1 MFSQMLYV
9 QWRWSR
15 DLLAFFV
22 VAGFAI
28 PLLTA
33 WIILPQLGTPAA
45 HELIETGSVIGWFCL
60 GLAMLAGGS
69 IALQGYGAD
78 DRGGHIYALS
88 LPVARSR
95 FLGTRTLS
103 AFLILALPAAAV
115 GMGAALVAANVDVP
129 ATLQAYPVALA
140 FRVLLAAWLAHACVF
155 ALRYAAGRRMK
166 IVFFVLLLVVVG
178 TLLLSVLAPDLRV
191 ALSRA
196 GTFLGSHPGPF
207 GVLFDRWTLFDV

>member
-1 MFSQMLYV
+1 MFGQMLYV

-45 HELIETGSVIGWFCL
+45 HELIGVGGTIGWFCL

-88 LPVARSR
+88 LPVTRSR

-103 AFLILALPAAAV
+103 AFVILALPAAAV
-115 GMGAALVAANVDVP
+115 GIGGALVAANVDMP
-129 ATLQAYPVALA
+129 ATLESYPVALA
-140 FRVLLAAWLAHACVF
+140 MRVLLAAWLAHSCVF

-166 IVFFVLLLVVVG
+166 IIFFAALLMVVG
-178 TLLLSVLAPDLRV
+178 TLLLSTVAPDVRV

-196 GTFLGSHPGPF
+196 GHFIGSHPGPF